1 VIEIIIAAAAATAVP
16 ERWPLWPEFWSKYEA
31 HAAVYQAEKRKKDAA
46 KRLESER
53 RGDGGRRNPD
63 ADRVTK

>member
-1 VIEIIIAAAAATAVP
+1 VIEVIIAAATATAVP

-31 HAAVYQAEKRKKDAA
+31 HAAVYQAEKRKDAA
-46 KRLESER
+46 KRMESDR
-53 RGDGGRRNPD
+53 RGDGRRGNQA